1 MGMRAVAFGLTV
13 LLAEWQTLHHLG
25 RVTAG
30 AVDPAER
37 AVIVTRAPVTT
48 AVTLLAVVLGRSR
61 VPAFV
66 AAPEAITSMLST
78 GHIVPEEVEVASYL
92 VSTIVGL
99 HGAWMEDP

>member
-1 MGMRAVAFGLTV
+1 MTNRF
-13 LLAEWQTLHHLG
+13 EIPS
-25 RVTAG
+25 TARRQFLKQI
-30 AVDPAER
+30 A
-37 AVIVTRAPVTT
+37 
-48 AVTLLAVVLGRSR
+48 
-61 VPAFV
+61 AFV